1 MHDLVLVS
9 GGVRSGKSAFA
20 ESLLLHRYQESWLY
34 WATGRAEDPEMDARI
49 AAHRKLRPPGVLT
62 LEEGFR
68 DLLSSGRLA
77 EGGDLR
83 DSPLLL
89 DSLGFCVLELME
101 EEFEPWIERFSGVL
115 AGRRAT
121 TVIVTDEVGL
131 GGVSGSTLGR
141 RFADRIGLWN
151 QRLARE
157 AAQVWAVMM
166 GCPLRLR

>member
-34 WATGRAEDPEMDARI
+34 WATGRAEDSEMDARI